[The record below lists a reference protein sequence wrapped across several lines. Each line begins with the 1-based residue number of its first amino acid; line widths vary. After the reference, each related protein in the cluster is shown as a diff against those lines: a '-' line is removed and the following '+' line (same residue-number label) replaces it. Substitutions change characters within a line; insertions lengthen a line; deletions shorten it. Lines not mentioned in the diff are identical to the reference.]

1 MAFKV
6 NYNQQRAERN
16 RAKQAKKDA
25 KLREREEEVARRKA
39 GLPPLSD
46 APAEAGSPD
55 AEPADAAA
63 SDAAAPG
70 AEPPTEARDG
80 TP

>member
-16 RAKQAKKDA
+16 RAKQAKKDT

-39 GLPPLSD
+39 GLDP
-46 APAEAGSPD
+46 APADTAG
-55 AEPADAAA
+55 E
-63 SDAAAPG
+63 PG
-70 AEPPTEARDG
+70 AEAPTEHSDG